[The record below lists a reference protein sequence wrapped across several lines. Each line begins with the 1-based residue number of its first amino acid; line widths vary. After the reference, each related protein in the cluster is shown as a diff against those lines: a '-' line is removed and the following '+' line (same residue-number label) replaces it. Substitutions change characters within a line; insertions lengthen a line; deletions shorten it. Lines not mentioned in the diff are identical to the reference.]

1 MSNKREIIKLKD
13 IEVNKENFRHSPLEN
28 EKEAIHYLIKE
39 DYKSYFS
46 LAESMKK
53 DCRTFTALVLKRDDK
68 MILMDANRRISV
80 LKIFE
85 DPSLIPLGR
94 EYDKLR
100 ELCSKNG
107 SFGINEI
114 YADVYDNSNIED
126 KENLMNALDEMH
138 VNDNNTRKDWN
149 ALSQYRA
156 SKFIGS
162 TIKHSWI
169 KVLEY
174 YKYSDDK
181 IIQMTKDR
189 TDIFNR
195 ILKKQKLCI
204 DAQGKINLNNDKFL
218 IEKICKIVKD
228 RSYYLN
234 GNVVKVNTRSKVE
247 IYDEILDDLIN
258 QVSIGQEKLKFED
271 ENIDEE
277 KEKDSIGNKND
288 DSAKNGPIKHENS
301 DPNKKPNGKISLK
314 PSSGYRSYIMS
325 DKQKEDLSMTSNEKV
340 NRMAYEL
347 SSMSMDKYI
356 VSLPILLRSFLQY
369 SFEWYMKNIMEKSN
383 CSGGLSANIM
393 SVANWM
399 FEKNYITREEKATVK
414 VIIQNTDV
422 INLLNSAT
430 HDYSGAIISKT
441 ILSDLYDAIHPLIK
455 IIYFYEMN
463 L

>member
-1 MSNKREIIKLKD
+1 MSKKRKIFELKD

-39 DYKSYFS
+39 DYKSYLS
-46 LAESMKK
+46 LAKAMKK
-53 DCRTFTALVLKRDDK
+53 DCRSFTALILKKNNK

-80 LKIFE
+80 LKIFD

-94 EYDKLR
+94 EYDELR
-100 ELCSKNG
+100 ELCNKNG
-107 SFGINEI
+107 SLGIKNI
-114 YADVYDNSNIED
+114 YADVYDNSDIED

-204 DAQGKINLNNDKFL
+204 DSQGKINLNNDECL

-234 GNVVKVNTRSKVE
+234 GNIVKVNTRSKGE

-258 QVSIGQEKLKFED
+258 QVSIGQMKLKLENG
-271 ENIDEE
+271 NIDE
-277 KEKDSIGNKND
+277 KNVTFGNKSDNA
-288 DSAKNGPIKHENS
+288 AKNNDAPIGHETT
-301 DPNKKPNGKISLK
+301 DPNKKINEKNKLK
-314 PSSGYRSYIMS
+314 PNISCRNYIMS
-325 DKQKEDLSMTSNEKV
+325 DQQKIDLSMTSNQKV
-340 NRMAYEL
+340 NQIAYEL
-347 SSMSMDKYI
+347 STMSMNKYF

-369 SFEWYMKNIMEKSN
+369 SFEWYMKSIMEMNN
-383 CSGGLSANIM
+383 CSNGLATNIM

-399 FEKNYITREEKATVK
+399 FQKQYITREEKATVK
-414 VIIQNTDV
+414 IIIQNTDV

-430 HDYSGAIISKT
+430 HDYSGATISKT
-441 ILSDLYDAIHPLIK
+441 ILIDIYDAVHPLIK
-455 IIYFYEMN
+455 VIYK
-463 L
+463 

>member
-53 DCRTFTALVLKRDDK
+53 DCRTFIALVLKRDDK

-107 SFGINEI
+107 SLGINEI

-218 IEKICKIVKD
+218 CKKH
-228 RSYYLN
+228 
-234 GNVVKVNTRSKVE
+234 
-247 IYDEILDDLIN
+247 
-258 QVSIGQEKLKFED
+258 
-271 ENIDEE
+271 
-277 KEKDSIGNKND
+277 NKN
-288 DSAKNGPIKHENS
+288 
-301 DPNKKPNGKISLK
+301 L
-314 PSSGYRSYIMS
+314 
-325 DKQKEDLSMTSNEKV
+325 
-340 NRMAYEL
+340 
-347 SSMSMDKYI
+347 
-356 VSLPILLRSFLQY
+356 
-369 SFEWYMKNIMEKSN
+369 
-383 CSGGLSANIM
+383 
-393 SVANWM
+393 
-399 FEKNYITREEKATVK
+399 
-414 VIIQNTDV
+414 IIR
-422 INLLNSAT
+422 
-430 HDYSGAIISKT
+430 
-441 ILSDLYDAIHPLIK
+441 
-455 IIYFYEMN
+455 
-463 L
+463 